1 MERAVEKNT
10 QDPKNTNKF
19 CPFPWYNIVI
29 DTNGSIRPCC
39 RYAQPGRRPEGYIS
53 QTEHVMPWLKD
64 GNLEEIWNGSQ
75 LRKLRQAFLDGEQP
89 SECEMCW
96 SEERVGIKSFR
107 QNAISNIGKYVDLT
121 VNTSPQPLTFDLKL
135 SNVCNLKCRM
145 CSPQASSSI
154 LKEMRRLGV
163 IDVDDDQGS
172 YWLSNKIYGT
182 HNESIFEAWIANTV
196 AIDLTGGEPLVSP
209 ENKKIIQRVSE
220 SKFAN
225 RISMHLNTN
234 VTNFDEVIVEQFKK
248 LKKVTITGSV
258 DDVGPRVE
266 YARSGSVWSTLDAN
280 IRKYA
285 ACDHIDFLIKCT
297 VNNYNIWYLEDLINY
312 CDEVGVRLEFDFV
325 HEPLYLSIK
334 HLSPS
339 IKNLIKDK
347 YSKSNFLASKLYNVI
362 SFLDADEKDLTD
374 DFFDHLIK
382 YDANRSESFAEVF
395 KEWNEVLD
403 ADCNEQFA
411 AEIRGKLVE
420 KYRARNG

>member
-1 MERAVEKNT
+1 
-10 QDPKNTNKF
+10 
-19 CPFPWYNIVI
+19 
-29 DTNGSIRPCC
+29 
-39 RYAQPGRRPEGYIS
+39 
-53 QTEHVMPWLKD
+53 
-64 GNLEEIWNGSQ
+64 
-75 LRKLRQAFLDGEQP
+75 
-89 SECEMCW
+89 
-96 SEERVGIKSFR
+96 
-107 QNAISNIGKYVDLT
+107 
-121 VNTSPQPLTFDLKL
+121 
-135 SNVCNLKCRM
+135 
-145 CSPQASSSI
+145 
-154 LKEMRRLGV
+154 MRRLGV